1 MYRWR
6 MLVVPPGS
14 AALKNSSARTS
25 KPVDMSKGQLDFL
38 LKKEHH
44 RITSFYSSD
53 ERYEREALREFVFE
67 FLLVNIDSGF
77 IDLFTAKFAAVNFMQ
92 T

>member
-1 MYRWR
+1 
-6 MLVVPPGS
+6 
-14 AALKNSSARTS
+14 
-25 KPVDMSKGQLDFL
+25 MSIGQLDFL

-53 ERYEREALREFVFE
+53 ERCEREAFREFVFQ
-67 FLLVNIDSGF
+67 FLLVIDSGF
-77 IDLFTAKFAAVNFMQ
+77 IDLFTAKFAAVKFMQ